1 MVRFLHSP
9 IIATPFL
16 VAFEVLESFKER
28 KIERTNRF
36 VYQYRCLIIF
46 NAVSSVFFR
55 VLIWHQSSMP
65 GIYYSLSIF
74 RRFERIS
81 WHFTLNK

>member
-9 IIATPFL
+9 IIATPVL

-36 VYQYRCLIIF
+36 VYKYRFLIIF
-46 NAVSSVFFR
+46 NAVSSVCLH
-55 VLIWHQSSMP
+55 VLVWHQSSLSFYILAHQYSEDLKEYL
-65 GIYYSLSIF
+65 GIL
-74 RRFERIS
+74 
-81 WHFTLNK
+81 H